1 MSGCINACAHHHVAH
16 IGILGVDKG
25 GEDFY
30 QITLGG
36 SSREDA
42 SLGKIIGKAVP
53 QAEVADT
60 IEKILQVYVENRH
73 EEERFIETVRRIG
86 LVPFKERVYATVN

>member
-1 MSGCINACAHHHVAH
+1 M
-16 IGILGVDKG
+16 DKG
-25 GEDFY
+25 AEDFY

-42 SLGKIIGKAVP
+42 SLGKIIGKSVP
-53 QAEVADT
+53 RADVANT
-60 IEKILQVYVENRH
+60 IETILQVYVENRS

-86 LVPFKERVYATVN
+86 VAPFKERVYAPVN